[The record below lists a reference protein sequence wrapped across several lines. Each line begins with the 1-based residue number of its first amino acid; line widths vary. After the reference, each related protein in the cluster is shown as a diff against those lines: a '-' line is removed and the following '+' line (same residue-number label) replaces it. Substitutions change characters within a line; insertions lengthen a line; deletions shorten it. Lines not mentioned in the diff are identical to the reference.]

1 MVQLLESK
9 HHQAIY
15 YLVDHLDY
23 LCNDHLFAGH
33 ISIIPNERQT
43 VKQSLLL
50 EISIKWCLNVK
61 QTQVI
66 KGSTKTMVKFRKFS

>member
-43 VKQSLLL
+43 GKA
-50 EISIKWCLNVK
+50 ISFTRNQYNMMFKS
-61 QTQVI
+61 QTNS
-66 KGSTKTMVKFRKFS
+66 GD

>member
-1 MVQLLESK
+1 MVKFLESK

-43 VKQSLLL
+43 GK
-50 EISIKWCLNVK
+50 EISFTRN
-61 QTQVI
+61 
-66 KGSTKTMVKFRKFS
+66 